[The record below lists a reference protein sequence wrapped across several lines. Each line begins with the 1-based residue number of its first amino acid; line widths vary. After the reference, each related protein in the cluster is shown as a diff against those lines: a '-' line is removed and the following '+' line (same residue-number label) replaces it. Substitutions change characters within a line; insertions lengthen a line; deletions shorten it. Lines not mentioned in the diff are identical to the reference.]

1 MAEPVKDPTL
11 SHCSG
16 LAHCCGEGLIPGPG
30 TLHAA
35 RVAKNKHEIKTSV
48 ETLKHFQ
55 RDGSE
60 RMEFRFKKKKKSL
73 C

>member
-35 RVAKNKHEIKTSV
+35 RVAKNKHEIKNISGNSKTFPKRW
-48 ETLKHFQ
+48 E
-55 RDGSE
+55 
-60 RMEFRFKKKKKSL
+60 
-73 C
+73 